1 MVEVNAL
8 KEEVILGLVQQKRQI
23 WKRGSGRNLHKS
35 LAEEFNHHNLKIGRD
50 KFFDFLR
57 EHKLLIRPK
66 RFRAKTTSSFHHF
79 NKFDYLIKD
88 KIPTR
93 KNEIWA
99 ADITYIWLRQ
109 KGKFCYLSLISDLYS
124 RKIVGYCLHK
134 DLSTHGC
141 LEALKMALSQR
152 QKSEGNLT
160 HHSDR
165 GVQYCSHDYVNLLKK
180 NEIKISMTQSGDPL
194 ENAVAERINKT
205 IKEEFTT
212 ERQMS
217 FRSFKNAQE
226 SMNKIVE
233 FYNTKRPHRSVEWL
247 TPIQAHEEIGELK
260 RQWKTYYKKQKP
272 YTENVNNFN

>member
-109 KGKFCYLSLISDLYS
+109 KGKFCYLSLITDLYS

-194 ENAVAERINKT
+194 QKAVAER
-205 IKEEFTT
+205 
-212 ERQMS
+212 
-217 FRSFKNAQE
+217 
-226 SMNKIVE
+226 
-233 FYNTKRPHRSVEWL
+233 Y
-247 TPIQAHEEIGELK
+247 
-260 RQWKTYYKKQKP
+260 
-272 YTENVNNFN
+272 